1 MGGPEEQRV
10 RKSWVLAIAAAAMMS
25 SGVAAEYRRP
35 EPAQQPPRSYV
46 VASAKDSSVVAQA
59 GRPAPA
65 QQNPQLAL
73 RGTLP
78 LLFVGTLLLGLA
90 AAVRRTT

>member
-35 EPAQQPPRSYV
+35 EPAQPPRSYV